1 MIFLDAVEHDGPR
14 PIRNKHKLQL
24 NEDEKPEIDIEF
36 EGGIVIPDSA
46 RFVDTSHGPTTF
58 LRQFTVLTMR
68 DLAMAIRD
76 PALYYMQFFLILT
89 FGFLVGAAFYN
100 TRYNVGDKVTNIPAG
115 IVWIIFMMSYVQI
128 FKVRSTRLASPFL
141 VNFPYLASL
150 CLALRFTAIRY
161 VDLSS
166 LPHLPLHRHG
176 TVQIYH
182 LSRGSALFK
191 HERAN
196 NTVSVLAVFFAD
208 LTTTAIGLL
217 TFIPGTAIA
226 YFMAGFPNSTFP
238 FIMLIF
244 WVVSLV
250 HLPCCLTLQVLSI
263 LPFSL
268 FTKYSKQ
275 HLLSVTDCVNCR
287 EHRECSVTYLH

>member
-1 MIFLDAVEHDGPR
+1 MPR
-14 PIRNKHKLQL
+14 L
-24 NEDEKPEIDIEF
+24 
-36 EGGIVIPDSA
+36 
-46 RFVDTSHGPTTF
+46 
-58 LRQFTVLTMR
+58 VLFG
-68 DLAMAIRD
+68 LAFHFIAIRLKLHWR
-76 PALYYMQFFLILT
+76 P
-89 FGFLVGAAFYN
+89 
-100 TRYNVGDKVTNIPAG
+100 
-115 IVWIIFMMSYVQI
+115 
-128 FKVRSTRLASPFL
+128 
-141 VNFPYLASL
+141 
-150 CLALRFTAIRY
+150 
-161 VDLSS
+161 SS
-166 LPHLPLHRHG
+166 LPHLPLHRHY

-250 HLPCCLTLQVLSI
+250 LPCCETFELI
-263 LPFSL
+263 FMLPYSL
-268 FTKYSKQ
+268 FVAYCKQ
-275 HLLSVTDCVNCR
+275 CLLYFTDCFNC
-287 EHRECSVTYLH
+287 

>member
-14 PIRNKHKLQL
+14 PVRNKHKLQL
-24 NEDEKPEIDIEF
+24 EEDEKPEIDIEF
-36 EGGIVIPDSA
+36 EGGVIIPDSA
-46 RFVDTSHGPTTF
+46 RFVDFSHGDTTF

-68 DLAMAIRD
+68 DLAMAVRD
-76 PALYYMQFFLILT
+76 PALYYMQFFLILI
-89 FGFLVGAAFYN
+89 FGFLVGAAFFSTKYI
-100 TRYNVGDKVTNIPAG
+100 VGDKVTNIPAG
-115 IVWIIFMMSYVQI
+115 IVWIIFMMSYVQV
-128 FKVRSTRLASPFL
+128 FKVRSHRL
-141 VNFPYLASL
+141 V
-150 CLALRFTAIRY
+150 
-161 VDLSS
+161 LSS
-166 LPHLPLHRHG
+166 TALSYLFASRSLIWPGIWLHCYPIWRPSSRPHLPLHRHF
-176 TVQIYH
+176 TIQIYH

-244 WVVSLV
+244 WVVRLV
-250 HLPCCLTLQVLSI
+250 LPCCETLEFTYM
-263 LPFSL
+263 LPYSL
-268 FTKYSKQ
+268 FMTCSEQSLPYF
-275 HLLSVTDCVNCR
+275 TDCFNC
-287 EHRECSVTYLH
+287 